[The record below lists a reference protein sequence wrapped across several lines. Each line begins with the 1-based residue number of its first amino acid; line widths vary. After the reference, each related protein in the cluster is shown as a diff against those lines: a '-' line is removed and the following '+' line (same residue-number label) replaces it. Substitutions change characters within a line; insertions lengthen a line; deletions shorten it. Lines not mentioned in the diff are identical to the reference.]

1 MLGASKKV
9 AESRLLIRDLE
20 HEKLRREHA
29 EELAEFLQMECNFRC
44 CKCTRVSTTGHET
57 LQALDDKLATGLQR
71 IRDGMQEVLASA
83 TQRDE
88 EVMDVDEKPGMN
100 TSSAPVANGCD
111 TPMEEPSP
119 KPEAHR
125 LNVGPSKEDELDRSM
140 TMTAESPRAISP
152 TTQVVQQEVAALP
165 SPGALEGPTTDE
177 ATETTATI
185 PIRPSTPPA
194 ASSQNHHTTP
204 YHHQH
209 SIRTV
214 TTTTTVPMHFTPV
227 SKPHLIPNNSTIDAE
242 NIPPTQTT
250 DLAAPTFDRAAALAA
265 IEYRRGRA
273 KSLANGTATPRKQMI
288 EGTMGGRR
296 DISAPA
302 LGQKSANAGAG
313 GSFVK
318 GAASVGRATGR
329 KMV

>member
-1 MLGASKKV
+1 
-9 AESRLLIRDLE
+9 
-20 HEKLRREHA
+20 
-29 EELAEFLQMECNFRC
+29 
-44 CKCTRVSTTGHET
+44 
-57 LQALDDKLATGLQR
+57 
-71 IRDGMQEVLASA
+71 
-83 TQRDE
+83 
-88 EVMDVDEKPGMN
+88 
-100 TSSAPVANGCD
+100 
-111 TPMEEPSP
+111 
-119 KPEAHR
+119 
-125 LNVGPSKEDELDRSM
+125 
-140 TMTAESPRAISP
+140 
-152 TTQVVQQEVAALP
+152 
-165 SPGALEGPTTDE
+165 
-177 ATETTATI
+177 
-185 PIRPSTPPA
+185 
-194 ASSQNHHTTP
+194 
-204 YHHQH
+204 
-209 SIRTV
+209 
-214 TTTTTVPMHFTPV
+214 MHFTPV